1 MTTNK
6 CVFLDRDGVLNEER
20 GDYTYKPADFVVIP
34 GVVEALQALKA
45 RGYLLVVVTNQ
56 GGIAQGLYTRADV
69 LACHDKL
76 QQACGGII
84 DYLYYAPAHPSV
96 SASLARKPDS
106 LMLERAL
113 ARFRI
118 DPGQSWL
125 VGDRLRDI
133 AAARKAGVPAI
144 LVGQDETAP
153 DGVLQV
159 ADLAAAT
166 RFILAPGKGH
176 KKTGSAA
183 AGSRER
189 GLP

>member
-20 GDYTYKPADFVVIP
+20 GDYTFLPEDFVVLP

-56 GGIAQGLYTRADV
+56 AGIARGRYTRSEV
-69 LACHDKL
+69 LACHEKL
-76 QQACGGII
+76 QQACGQLI
-84 DYLYYAPAHPSV
+84 DALYYAPAHPSV

-113 ARFRI
+113 ARFHI
-118 DPGQSWL
+118 DPRQSWL

-133 AAARKAGVPAI
+133 AAAHKVGVPAI
-144 LVGQDETAP
+144 LVGTAETAP
-153 DGVLQV
+153 AGVPQV
-159 ADLAAAT
+159 ADLAAAA
-166 RFILAPGKGH
+166 RFILDREPV
-176 KKTGSAA
+176 
-183 AGSRER
+183 AGA
-189 GLP
+189 